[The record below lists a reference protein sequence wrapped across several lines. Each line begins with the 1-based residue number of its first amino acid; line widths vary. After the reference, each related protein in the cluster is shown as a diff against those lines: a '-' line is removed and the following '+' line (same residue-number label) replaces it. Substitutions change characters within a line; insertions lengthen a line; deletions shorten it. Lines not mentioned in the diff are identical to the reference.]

1 VKCLFF
7 VYIKVVILIFIN
19 AAAMVELGL
28 VSAHAHVKGSGRED
42 IHVDGSAS
50 ARDPPVEF
58 ETAPTHE
65 ITVCDV
71 ALVSCRTGAIDHDDV
86 YDLLMECLQDVCF
99 VLFVLYLLA
108 ACYSVS
114 NFHLFSN

>member
-28 VSAHAHVKGSGRED
+28 VSAQAHVKGSGRED

-58 ETAPTHE
+58 ETARPTKSL
-65 ITVCDV
+65 CAMLRWCRA
-71 ALVSCRTGAIDHDDV
+71 ALGPSTMMMSMTC
-86 YDLLMECLQDVCF
+86 
-99 VLFVLYLLA
+99 
-108 ACYSVS
+108 
-114 NFHLFSN
+114 